1 MKYEVKF
8 THSFKKAYKKLK
20 QKERDLLLGVIERLA
35 NDEIL
40 EEKYNDHALRG
51 KWKNHRECHIKP
63 NLLLI
68 YQKIEETLILKCTE
82 TGSHSELFE

>member
-1 MKYEVKF
+1 MKYQVKF
-8 THSFKKAYKKLK
+8 THSFKKAYKKLE
-20 QKERDLLLGVIERLA
+20 QKEQNLLLGVIERLA

-40 EEKYNDHALRG
+40 EEKYNDHALKG
-51 KWKNHRECHIKP
+51 KWKDHRECHIKP

-68 YQKIEETLILKCTE
+68 YQKIEATLILKCAE

>member
-1 MKYEVKF
+1 MKYKVKF
-8 THSFKKAYKKLK
+8 THSFKKAYKKLE
-20 QKERDLLLGVIERLA
+20 QKEKDLLLKVIEKLA

-40 EEKYNDHALRG
+40 EEKYNDHALKG

-68 YQKIEETLILKCTE
+68 YQKLETILILKCAE
-82 TGSHSELFE
+82 VGSHSELFE